1 MAAKGKKIFIS
12 YRREDAADAAGRI
25 RDWLVQTRRIA
36 REDIFMDVTAIL
48 PGAEFMKVIED
59 TISQCRAMIVLI
71 SPSWLAHINFPDAS
85 YVRVEVETALDKGVS
100 VIPVLVGGAKMPDA
114 EQLPEKLRVL
124 KRLNIQPVR
133 HESFDYDMGLVR
145 KALGLGG
152 GFRASWVAAISL
164 VVLAALGLGVLS
176 QVPADPSNPIWGA
189 LHSPTATATATE
201 SPTATSISSTATAT
215 PIQLPHLTFTSII
228 EPSETGF
235 APRGLVAGPNH
246 AVWFTEYQSNK
257 IGELAVPGG
266 QVENE
271 FDIGKTVKPGSIVAG
286 SDGNLW
292 FTEGTGGIG
301 RMTPGGVYTEFPLPS
316 SRGIPDDIVAGQDGN
331 LWFLETGGHIAA
343 ISTSGSIVH
352 DYVYTGNSYQSS
364 LLQGEDGNLWFG
376 AGLDTLV
383 RMTPSGVFATF
394 PVTCVAGLANGS
406 SAAGGAD
413 DSIWIR
419 EGCAKNV
426 VGRIAYAGSDFRE
439 FSFPGQSDPGDI
451 VKGSD
456 GNMWFTSNYTGE
468 GRIERCSP
476 SGQIDEF
483 KLSTTNTYAGLGNII
498 SGPDG
503 NLWFAIG
510 GNGIGRFVP

>member
-25 RDWLVQTRRIA
+25 RDWLMMTPRVA

-48 PGAEFMKVIED
+48 PGADFMKVIED

-71 SPSWLAHINFPDAS
+71 SPSWLTQINSPTIS
-85 YVRVEVETALDKGVS
+85 HVRAEVETALDKRIA
-100 VIPVLVGGAKMPDA
+100 VIPVLVGGAKLPDA
-114 EQLPEKLRVL
+114 AQLPEKLRVL
-124 KRLNIQPVR
+124 TRLNIQPVR
-133 HESFDYDMGLVR
+133 HETFDYDMGLVG

-152 GFRASWVAAISL
+152 IRVGWVAAISAVLL
-164 VVLAALGLGVLS
+164 VVLGLGVLT
-176 QVPADPSNPIWGA
+176 QVPGDPSNPFWSWAHPAATVTATPTG
-189 LHSPTATATATE
+189 TATATH
-201 SPTATSISSTATAT
+201 TAT
-215 PIQLPHLTFTSII
+215 PPVQLPHLTFTSII

-235 APRGLVAGPNH
+235 APRGLVAGPDN
-246 AVWFTEYQSNK
+246 AIWFTEYQSNK

-266 QVENE
+266 HVEHE
-271 FDIGKTVKPGSIVAG
+271 FAIHKAVMPSSIAAG

-292 FTEGTGGIG
+292 FTEGSRGIG
-301 RMTPGGVYTEFPLPS
+301 RMTPGGVYTDFPLPS
-316 SRGIPDDIVAGQDGN
+316 GSGIPDDIVAGQDGN
-331 LWFLETGGHIAA
+331 LWFLETGGHIVAM
-343 ISTSGSIVH
+343 STSGSIAH
-352 DYVYTGNSYQSS
+352 DYAYAGNTYVDS

-383 RMTPSGVFATF
+383 RMTPSGVFAQF
-394 PVTCVAGLANGS
+394 SVTCVAGLANGPAS
-406 SAAGGAD
+406 AGGAN
-413 DSIWIR
+413 DSIWFR
-419 EGCAKNV
+419 EGCARNV
-426 VGRIAYAGSDFRE
+426 VGRISYAGNDVQE
-439 FSFPGQSDPGDI
+439 FSFPGRSDPGDI

-456 GNMWFTSNYTGE
+456 GNMWLTSNYSGE

-483 KLSTTNTYAGLGNII
+483 KLSTTVTYAGLGNII